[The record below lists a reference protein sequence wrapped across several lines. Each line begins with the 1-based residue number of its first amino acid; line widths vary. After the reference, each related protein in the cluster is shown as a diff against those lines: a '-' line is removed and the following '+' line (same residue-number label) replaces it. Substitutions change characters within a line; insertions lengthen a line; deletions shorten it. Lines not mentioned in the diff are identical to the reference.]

1 MVKVT
6 VFTPTYNRAYKLID
20 LYESLKN
27 QSVKDFEWIII
38 DDGSNDN
45 TEEIINKLLL
55 ENKDFPIIYKKTING
70 GKHRAIN
77 KGVDI
82 ASGKLFFIVDSD
94 DVLTLNAIEKIIMWE
109 QELPKDKY
117 AGVGGLKGY
126 TNESVI
132 GSSLKF
138 NSIDC
143 TSIELRNK
151 NIKGD
156 KAEVFYTDVLKKYK
170 FPEIDGENF
179 IQEAIVWYKIAK
191 DGYKIR
197 WFNEIIY
204 KVEYL
209 PDGLS
214 SNIDLK
220 LRENFIGYT
229 QYVKQIIK
237 YNLQLKEKICIIGG
251 FHNIS
256 KDKGNDYKATANLL
270 KCKPITIL
278 LCNFIFNYKDTIR
291 IKFVKNIR

>member
-27 QSVKDFEWIII
+27 QSVKNFEWIII
-38 DDGSNDN
+38 DDGSDDN
-45 TEEIINKLLL
+45 TEEVISKLLL
-55 ENKDFPIIYKKTING
+55 ENNEFPIIYKKTING

-77 KGVDI
+77 KGIDI

-94 DVLTLNAIEKIIMWE
+94 DILTSNAVEQIIMWE
-109 QELPKDKY
+109 NELPKDKY
-117 AGVGGLKGY
+117 AGVAGLKGY
-126 TNESVI
+126 IDGSVI
-132 GSSLKF
+132 GSNL
-138 NSIDC
+138 NLNYIDC

-170 FPEIDGENF
+170 FPEINGENF

-214 SNIDLK
+214 SNIDSK

-237 YNLQLKEKICIIGG
+237 YNLQLKQKICLIGG
-251 FHNIS
+251 FYNIS
-256 KDKGNDYKATANLL
+256 RSKGNNCKDTAKLI
-270 KCKPITIL
+270 KCNPITIL
-278 LCNFIFNYKDTIR
+278 LCNIIFNYKDIIR
-291 IKFVKNIR
+291 RKSL